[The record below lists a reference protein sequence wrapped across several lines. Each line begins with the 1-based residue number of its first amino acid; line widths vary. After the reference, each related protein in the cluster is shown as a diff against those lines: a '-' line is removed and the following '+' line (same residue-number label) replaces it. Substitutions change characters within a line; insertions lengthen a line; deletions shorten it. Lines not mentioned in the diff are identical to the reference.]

1 MRCRPDFSTKLS
13 VAVLFARCWA
23 YYSTICRDF
32 TPTVSLKKMVSGKT
46 SVLCVIAYTHVQH
59 LFLVGTQISSQ
70 SIVLRGLQP
79 QTPYACAAEVL
90 YNNVA
95 LFQENKTVETD
106 LGSEYITY
114 IYTINRISV
123 SSLGLH
129 YLGNHRR

>member
-1 MRCRPDFSTKLS
+1 
-13 VAVLFARCWA
+13 
-23 YYSTICRDF
+23 
-32 TPTVSLKKMVSGKT
+32 MVSGKT

-106 LGSEYITY
+106 LGSEYIIY

-123 SSLGLH
+123 FFFGLT
-129 YLGNHRR
+129 LFGESQKIKV